1 MNSNH
6 VIKWC
11 LDHCEVKG
19 IIVKKH
25 RTISC
30 GIQAPTS
37 SSWRDAKMIS
47 KMCPSF
53 FPLKQKD
60 NEFSQMEIHAIE
72 QANEMNAEYWSVS
85 SKTGRSG
92 GKTLRLTSNDS
103 DEHA

>member
-1 MNSNH
+1 M
-6 VIKWC
+6 K
-11 LDHCEVKG
+11 L
-19 IIVKKH
+19 

-30 GIQAPTS
+30 CIQAPP
-37 SSWRDAKMIS
+37 SSWRNAKMIS

-53 FPLKQKD
+53 FSFKQKD

-72 QANEMNAEYWSVS
+72 LANEMNAEYWSVS

-92 GKTLRLTSNDS
+92 GKTLRLTSNNS